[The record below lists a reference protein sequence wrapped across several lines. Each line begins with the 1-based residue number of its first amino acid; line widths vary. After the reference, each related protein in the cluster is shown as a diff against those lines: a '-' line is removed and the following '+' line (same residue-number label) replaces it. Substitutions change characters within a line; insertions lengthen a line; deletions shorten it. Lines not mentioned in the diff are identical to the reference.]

1 MDSSDQASIAP
12 AQQLPQQS
20 TSTATN
26 TEGDREELIEATL
39 FRLTQGLPRAELD
52 LILSESEACE
62 AELLKEIELLEKA
75 SSDPSFENES
85 PEVKAILEC
94 VLTPLDQYWTAS
106 ALLGRLRDDMML
118 PRIPTAAASPYAI
131 APAASHSKQQPHH
144 APVDASALIEMQN
157 NPAYTQQHDQ
167 PTQLLA
173 LYKKLSSHRSAHV
186 FRKAVKDE
194 EAPGYSDRIRFK
206 MDLGLLRRLIVSNQ
220 VVSYHDFHKYAGLIA
235 HNCVKFNGR
244 ESDYGMLARE
254 FEQAADEMVR
264 HAVLTTSAQQQGGA
278 ISNNV
283 DQGSGAANV
292 GAEKTNVDK
301 ADAEMASV

>member
-1 MDSSDQASIAP
+1 MY
-12 AQQLPQQS
+12 
-20 TSTATN
+20 N
-26 TEGDREELIEATL
+26 
-39 FRLTQGLPRAELD
+39 
-52 LILSESEACE
+52 
-62 AELLKEIELLEKA
+62 
-75 SSDPSFENES
+75 SFLVNAFI
-85 PEVKAILEC
+85 VDY
-94 VLTPLDQYWTAS
+94 PLDKKATRAS
-106 ALLGRLRDDMML
+106 VSLRRSGP
-118 PRIPTAAASPYAI
+118 PRRN
-131 APAASHSKQQPHH
+131 KQQHH
-144 APVDASALIEMQN
+144 APVEASALIEMQN

-206 MDLGLLRRLIVSNQ
+206 MDLGLLRRLIVSSQ

-278 ISNNV
+278 NNNV
-283 DQGSGAANV
+283 SQDRGAANV
-292 GAEKTNVDK
+292 GAQETSVDN
-301 ADAEMASV
+301 ADAEMVQV